1 MAKNLRIFKLIK
13 NSKILQEGLSFSITF
28 IESENCYLI
37 HAKAK

>member
-1 MAKNLRIFKLIK
+1 MAKILRFFKLMK
-13 NSKILQEGLSFSITF
+13 NSKILQVGLCFPITF